1 VKDET
6 LLQEGA
12 SRFGVKLSGSQ
23 VGALLSYLDEMLA
36 WNKKINLTAI
46 KDRSEA
52 IEKHLVDS
60 LTVCPLVSWGKNL
73 LDLGSGA
80 GLPGIPL
87 KIVLPEL
94 QVVLVDA
101 IQKKILFQRHVCR
114 RQKLSGIESCH
125 GRAEILSSREEMDH
139 AFDVVI
145 SRAFS
150 DLRTFIQ
157 FALPFLKPGGRIVSM
172 KGPEGEAE
180 YESNR
185 PWLQE
190 LGVSCLEIKCLE
202 LPFSGAKRTLLVFQE
217 GLVSPR
223 SCGLSAG

>member
-1 VKDET
+1 MKDVT

-12 SRFGVKLSGSQ
+12 FRFGVNLSGQ
-23 VGALLSYLDEMLA
+23 QAEDLLCYLDEMLE

-46 KDRSEA
+46 KDRKEA

-60 LTVCPLVSWGKNL
+60 LTVYPLVSGGKQL

-87 KIVLPEL
+87 KIVLPQL
-94 QVVLVDA
+94 HVVLIDA

-114 RQKLSGIESCH
+114 RLKLSGVESYH
-125 GRAEILSSREEMDH
+125 GRAEVLSSGDEMSH
-139 AFDVVI
+139 AFEVVT

-150 DLRTFIQ
+150 DLKTFIQ
-157 FALPFLKPGGRIVSM
+157 FALPFLKPGGRIISM

-185 PWLQE
+185 PWLQGIG
-190 LGVSCLEIKCLE
+190 LSCLEIKCLE
-202 LPFSGAKRTLLVFQE
+202 LPFSGAKRTLLVFQK
-217 GLVSPR
+217 G
-223 SCGLSAG
+223 